1 MRFTISCKI
10 RSYFSLQVLQD
21 NLMIT
26 LITTCNFI
34 KKDSTTKSFPKIL
47 RESFFKE
54 PLQATE
60 SGTALTLSF
69 KFDYIKNK
77 KLLLLL
83 HSLNVWLWKANWNF
97 HVTYYLLLLLYIL
110 VITDPWYSKRSNLK
124 ETRWAK
130 YMKSLLCMLAY
141 IFMYLLSLA
150 RKNNVHFDWLER
162 VQSFSYRTLNVARCG
177 GKNKIV

>member
-10 RSYFSLQVLQD
+10 RWYFSLQVLQD
-21 NLMIT
+21 TLMIT

-54 PLQATE
+54 PLQATD

-97 HVTYYLLLLLYIL
+97 HIIYYLSIIIIHTGHNWSLVLKTLKSQRNQMSKIHEITIMYACIYIYVF
-110 VITDPWYSKRSNLK
+110 VIAST
-124 ETRWAK
+124 
-130 YMKSLLCMLAY
+130 
-141 IFMYLLSLA
+141 
-150 RKNNVHFDWLER
+150 
-162 VQSFSYRTLNVARCG
+162 
-177 GKNKIV
+177 